1 MQLPF
6 LKPKEKQQNF
16 FLSLLIKPDRVGAI
30 LFEEINSKLFILST
44 NEIDTGEDTAK
55 LSEEELLAAADKAI
69 SFVEGKLPEGAEVDK
84 TIFSVPYYWVSGA
97 SGPEGLRPGGGKIRQ
112 EYLDKLKRIC
122 KDLGLV
128 PIGYIVSIEAIVAS
142 LQQSEGAPVSG
153 IFIEITR
160 DKILLYVVRAGKIIE
175 EKQSEIEKSII
186 GTTEKLLQGIQSID
200 VLPSKIILLDYKDAS
215 GVQQEFLSHSWPAEI
230 PFLHLPQVMML
241 ERGFENEA
249 IINGVATQMEL
260 EVLHDVRLRDK
271 TALGPEGAPKSEEET
286 QEEKLEQVGAQDFGF
301 VKEGLVESEN
311 GGQSTEDVDRKTE
324 DKEEQSDKE
333 TKDVNGIK
341 AERAGEE
348 GQPNISYFKE
358 EDHGEQGSDNLS
370 KVENKSMPVALL
382 RALSFVKNFKIPQLE
397 AIPFAQNISGPLKI
411 RLILGFIGIVVF
423 ALIVSFV
430 YYNFILKAEIK
441 IMSDKKQIDKNQ
453 SVLFSKDPTDGTN
466 INIEIA
472 QETITGSEKKNSTG
486 KKETGEQAKGEITIY
501 NKTDQKKIFAKG
513 TIIIGPNDL
522 EFELSGEVNIASTSP
537 FSTSL
542 SSAKGKVT
550 AGKFGKEYN
559 LPSSTNFT
567 IKGFSSAQFIGK
579 NSDSI
584 TGGTKKETTVVS
596 SEDLDELLS
605 SVTEKFE
612 KEAISKAREKLSSDQ
627 DILQNALSSEILERK
642 YTKKEGEESGSV
654 GILAKIK
661 YSIGEYKK
669 SDIDLVLESFSR
681 EDVPG
686 TYILNTSDSKIEISD
701 IKIGKDNNA
710 RAVLKVSAV
719 YAPQIESEKLA
730 GSLKGKSSNVAEK
743 QIKTI
748 AGVTNVVIIFRN
760 NLQFMPLI
768 LPQNSKN
775 ILIEEE
781 Y

>member
-6 LKPKEKQQNF
+6 LKTKDKQKNF

-44 NEIDTGEDTAK
+44 NEIETGEDTIR
-55 LSEEELLAAADKAI
+55 LSEKELLAAADKVI

-84 TIFSVPYYWVSGA
+84 TIFSVPYYWVS
-97 SGPEGLRPGGGKIRQ
+97 GGKIRQ

-260 EVLHDVRLRDK
+260 EVLHDVRLRDR
-271 TALGPEGAPKSEEET
+271 TALGPEGAPKSEEE
-286 QEEKLEQVGAQDFGF
+286 KLEQVEAQDFGF
-301 VKEGLVESEN
+301 VKEGLAESEN
-311 GGQSTEDVDRKTE
+311 GGQSTEDVDRRTE

-348 GQPNISYFKE
+348 GQPNISFFKE

-370 KVENKSMPVALL
+370 TVENKSMPVALL
-382 RALSFVKNFKIPQLE
+382 RALSFVKNLKIPQLE

-423 ALIVSFV
+423 ALLVSFV
-430 YYNFILKAEIK
+430 YYNFILRAEIK

-453 SVLFSKDPTDGTN
+453 SVLFSNDPTDGTN

-559 LPSSTNFT
+559 IPSSTNFT

-654 GILAKIK
+654 GITAKIK
-661 YSIGEYKK
+661 YSIGE
-669 SDIDLVLESFSR
+669 
-681 EDVPG
+681 
-686 TYILNTSDSKIEISD
+686 
-701 IKIGKDNNA
+701 
-710 RAVLKVSAV
+710 
-719 YAPQIESEKLA
+719 
-730 GSLKGKSSNVAEK
+730 
-743 QIKTI
+743 
-748 AGVTNVVIIFRN
+748 
-760 NLQFMPLI
+760 
-768 LPQNSKN
+768 
-775 ILIEEE
+775 
-781 Y
+781 